1 MVGSKVLSS
10 VVVVAFGLIASCNS
24 APTEE
29 NPPEAQRYYS
39 SIFDDDAKGV
49 KHGQSMLNS
58 SQAWTAKTNSVGEY
72 VKIDLLSV
80 KSVSG
85 VVLQGRA
92 DAAQWVKTFKVS
104 YSSDDT
110 TWSTITNDPVFTGN
124 TGSGT
129 AKVQA
134 LFPSTVQLRYIKI
147 LPQTWESFLSM
158 RAGVLVAAATTTT
171 AAVTTTAVATTT
183 QKPTTTKAPTTTT
196 KKPTTTTTKAPT
208 TTTKKPTTTTS
219 TAVKVVGST
228 SDATQTSSM
237 FVLVATLTALPI
249 ANLLA

>member
-1 MVGSKVLSS
+1 VLSS

-110 TWSTITNDPVFTGN
+110 TWSTITNDPVFTAN

-196 KKPTTTTTKAPT
+196 KKPTTTT
-208 TTTKKPTTTTS
+208 S
-219 TAVKVVGST
+219 TAVKKVGST